1 MMLEA
6 AGQEAEKRQSP
17 ARSPLGEA
25 GRSGT

>member
-6 AGQEAEKRQSP
+6 PGQETEKRQSP

-25 GRSGT
+25 GRPGT

>member
-6 AGQEAEKRQSP
+6 PGQEAEKGQSP
-17 ARSPLGEA
+17 ARSPLREA